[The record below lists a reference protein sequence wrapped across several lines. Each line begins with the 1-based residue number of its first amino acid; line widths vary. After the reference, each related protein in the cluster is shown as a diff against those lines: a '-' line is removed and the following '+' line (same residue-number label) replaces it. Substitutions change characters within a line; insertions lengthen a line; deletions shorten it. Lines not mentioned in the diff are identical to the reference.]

1 MKFGAY
7 ETNVNQSW
15 SQTREPSSA
24 DNYDGGDERGGDD
37 GVSATKELLPS
48 STHLS
53 QSLNPS
59 NISKDPPSVSP
70 VADDEESQDNA
81 MTMEMGHTLF
91 NTVVTIFIQGLKCQ
105 WCNLIT
111 GGFPYLPFQSW
122 KLPARKAQ
130 KGRQLKGEAAFRCWS
145 SALSI
150 AWFWDS
156 GNSWSCYVGMCM
168 TIDVSKLG
176 MNSE

>member
-37 GVSATKELLPS
+37 GVSATKELLPPS
-48 STHLS
+48 SHPSHLS
-53 QSLNPS
+53 QCLNPS

-91 NTVVTIFIQGLKCQ
+91 NTVVTIFIQGHKCQ
-105 WCNLIT
+105 LCNLMQ
-111 GGFPYLPFQSW
+111 GGFFNCPP
-122 KLPARKAQ
+122 
-130 KGRQLKGEAAFRCWS
+130 
-145 SALSI
+145 
-150 AWFWDS
+150 
-156 GNSWSCYVGMCM
+156 
-168 TIDVSKLG
+168 
-176 MNSE
+176 